1 MPGPLYSYVASASQF
16 CRFTVAM
23 EVVVVVV
30 VVVYGMLV
38 WGRRRGEEDR
48 DGTVGVRVKV
58 TVVTAGVTW
67 RREQASEMTAWPKGV
82 RAEGTGWLTRR

>member
-16 CRFTVAM
+16 CRFTVEM

-38 WGRRRGEEDR
+38 WGVEEEERSRGWYRWSAREGNCCDGGRDVEE
-48 DGTVGVRVKV
+48 G
-58 TVVTAGVTW
+58 AG
-67 RREQASEMTAWPKGV
+67 E
-82 RAEGTGWLTRR
+82 